1 VVQVGTELLEALRA
15 TDPDMPPA
23 MVVFDRVVAS
33 GEPRPDF
40 YEYSVRFGERFSP
53 HRLTFYFDVHRR
65 GPQVAR
71 EAGARFVRL
80 VGELGLSIPPRL
92 RAFVLSDASSGDEVL
107 QVVLG
112 IEVPRDGTSAR
123 AKYYLV
129 FRDNPGRRVREL
141 MGALELAPAGGAD
154 PDRVY
159 IVGCDL
165 TDAGVE
171 DIKLYFRLELGRVA
185 ALLEDPGQVR
195 DLLAAS
201 RDVVFQ
207 QCSRRPAR
215 RQLYLHARSGEFLQ
229 RWLVAHG
236 FEEVLGRVRTANV
249 HLGASRLEPW
259 IVSFAYDRRRLDL
272 SACNVYFHL
281 VRAS

>member
-1 VVQVGTELLEALRA
+1 VGTELLEALRA
-15 TDPDMPPA
+15 DDPDMPPA
-23 MVVFDRVVAS
+23 LEVFDRIAAS
-33 GEPRPDF
+33 VDPRPDF
-40 YEYSVRFGERFSP
+40 YEHSVRIGGRSCP
-53 HRLTFYFDVHRR
+53 HRLTYYFDVHRR
-65 GPQVAR
+65 GPHVAR
-71 EAGARFVRL
+71 EAGMRFVRL
-80 VGELGLSIPPRL
+80 AAELGMSIPPRL

-112 IEVPRDGTSAR
+112 IEAPRDGTGAR

-129 FRDNPGRRVREL
+129 FRDNPGRLVREL
-141 MGALELAPAGGAD
+141 MSAVELTPAGGAD

-165 TDAGVE
+165 TDAGVD
-171 DIKLYFRLELGRVA
+171 DIKLYFRLERGRVA

-195 DLLAAS
+195 ELLAAS

-207 QCSRRPAR
+207 QCTRRPAR
-215 RQLYLHARSGEFLQ
+215 RQLYLHARSGAFLEQ
-229 RWLVAHG
+229 WLAAHG
-236 FEEVLGRVRTANV
+236 FEEVLGRARAANA
-249 HLGASRLEPW
+249 HLGVSRLEPW

-272 SACNVYFHL
+272 GASNVYFHL